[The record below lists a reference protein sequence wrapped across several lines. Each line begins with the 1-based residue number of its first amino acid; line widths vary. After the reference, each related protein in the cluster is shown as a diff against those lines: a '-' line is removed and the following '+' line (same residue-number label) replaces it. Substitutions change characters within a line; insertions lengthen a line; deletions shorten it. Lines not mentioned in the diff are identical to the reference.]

1 MTFEELQ
8 LAPPILKALA
18 RCGHHNP
25 TTVQG
30 LAIPKVLAGH
40 DLIASAQT
48 GTGKTAAF
56 VLPALQRLC
65 GRPRGFK
72 PGLRVMVMTPTR
84 ELADQITQV
93 ARAYG
98 KYLKVNSV
106 TIVGGMPFGEQF
118 KALAQMPDMIVGTP
132 GRLIDHIMR
141 GKIDLSQVELL
152 VLDEADRML
161 EMGFIGDV
169 KFMSEATPEDCQTL
183 LFAATMG
190 DATAKLA
197 RKYMKNP
204 ERVEVA
210 PGQIT
215 HDKIEQRL
223 HLADSLQHKK
233 LLLDHLCADATV
245 TRAIIFSATKRG
257 ADSLA
262 RVLDAKGYPA
272 AALHADMT
280 QAARN
285 RTTMEMRKGKI
296 RLLVAT
302 DVAARGLDIDG
313 ISHVINFD
321 LPRSAEDYVNR
332 IGRTGRA
339 GASGIAISFASQP
352 DFPYLDRIE
361 RYLGHNLVEQ
371 VIPGLEPDQ
380 PGRKPKDNPKGVRRA
395 AATGSRSPIKR
406 KKSDS
411 LPSYEGTADNGKRG
425 GRGAPRKASQ
435 AKTVAVEYVSGKSGR
450 PGPSR
455 RRKAEVNNT
464 HAPVGQGGVTSLF
477 VRYEGTDDN
486 GKRVGRGAP
495 RKASQAKTV
504 AVENVT
510 GKSGQAG
517 PRRRQKTEEK
527 STHVPGEKGGATN
540 FFGLPKHRSHHG
552 LPKKAQPVARP

>member
-18 RCGHHNP
+18 QCGHHNP
-25 TTVQG
+25 TTVQE

-56 VLPALQRLC
+56 VLPALERLC
-65 GRPRGFK
+65 SRPSDFQ
-72 PGLRVMVMTPTR
+72 PGLRVLVMTPTR

-93 ARAYG
+93 ARTYG
-98 KYLKVNSV
+98 KYTEVHSV
-106 TIVGGMPFGEQF
+106 AIVGGMPFGDQLR
-118 KALAQMPDMIVGTP
+118 ALSQKPDMIVGTP
-132 GRLIDHIMR
+132 GRLIDHIWR
-141 GKIDLSQVELL
+141 GKINLSQIELL
-152 VLDEADRML
+152 VIDEADRML
-161 EMGFIGDV
+161 EMGFISDV
-169 KFMSEATPEDCQTL
+169 EFISEAMPENCQTL
-183 LFAATMG
+183 LFAATM
-190 DATAKLA
+190 DKATAKLA
-197 RKYMKNP
+197 QKYMKSP

-223 HLADSLQHKK
+223 HLADSAQHKDR
-233 LLLDHLCADATV
+233 LLHQLCTDTTV

-262 RVLDAKGYPA
+262 RALNAQGHPA

-285 RTTMEMRKGKI
+285 HTITDMRRGKI

-339 GASGIAISFASQP
+339 GANGIAISLASRG

-361 RYLGHNLVEQ
+361 RYLGHKLSVQ
-371 VIPGLEPDQ
+371 VIPGLEPGHSD
-380 PGRKPKDNPKGVRRA
+380 RKPRNGNQADRQV
-395 AATGSRSPIKR
+395 AATGTRRPGQR
-406 KKSDS
+406 NQPDS
-411 LPSYEGTADNGKRG
+411 LPCRSEGTEGDSTRARQ
-425 GRGAPRKASQ
+425 GAPGTALQDKA
-435 AKTVAVEYVSGKSGR
+435 VAVEPGSGGSGSLR
-450 PGPSR
+450 PSR
-455 RRKAEVNNT
+455 RRKAKETNIQVQSGT
-464 HAPVGQGGVTSLF
+464 GVETNVF
-477 VRYEGTDDN
+477 GMP
-486 GKRVGRGAP
+486 KRGSR
-495 RKASQAKTV
+495 
-504 AVENVT
+504 
-510 GKSGQAG
+510 
-517 PRRRQKTEEK
+517 
-527 STHVPGEKGGATN
+527 
-540 FFGLPKHRSHHG
+540 HG
-552 LPKKAQPVARP
+552 LPKKAQSAAQPQSCSATLEA